1 MTNFTRAA
9 AIAAALAMGLTALAL
24 PSAAVAVA
32 AEEVPGILIDDA
44 AHELPAPSVAL
55 ASDGSALV
63 VYQGNDPAATTTDS
77 CRATN
82 ECVILASVVEADG
95 VTVGE
100 PFVVSGDVV
109 SDDYYSAPEV
119 IWNADL
125 GEWLVL
131 TTSYVTDP
139 DTVSAQRVS
148 ADGSLIGSTVVLP
161 VAVTEPGDR
170 ATVISETTNDMVL
183 PTASWSPAHQA
194 YLVTWYA
201 DGAFGVAGAEGSAM
215 IGYFMTADLASAD
228 GVQAGFR
235 LSPPEATALGVQYGS
250 TTHYDPATE
259 TWAVRWSTND
269 RDVWLTGVIF
279 SDEVVTLSLAHQIVD
294 GETVTNM
301 WSQGGMTWVDSQ
313 SAWLVSFG
321 GTIETDG
328 VVRYEV
334 QGRYVSGDL
343 FAGPSI
349 GETVVLSAHGDS
361 RFETPIFE
369 GRRHEIAYDAV
380 SDTVYGAGSVRYRD
394 GVDNTAVFGAVMF
407 SFDPTTGTPG
417 EAIELFAPTDAP
429 ADGVIEQSS
438 RPRISVTAGGVGAT
452 WQNWIG
458 GEYEEP
464 TEIRYALLQAVDGE
478 PGAPAAPAEP
488 ELAETGSQSVS
499 ALMAFAALLMMAG
512 AVALVVRRR
521 GARATR

>member
-9 AIAAALAMGLTALAL
+9 AVAAALALGLTALAL
-24 PSAAVAVA
+24 PSAATAVSA
-32 AEEVPGILIDDA
+32 DEVPGILIDDA

-82 ECVILASVVEADG
+82 ECVILARVVEADG

-125 GEWLVL
+125 DEWLVL

-139 DTVSAQRVS
+139 DTVSAQRVG

-161 VAVTEPGDR
+161 VAVTDSGDR
-170 ATVISETTNDMVL
+170 ATVLSETTNDMIL

-201 DGAFGVAGAEGSAM
+201 DGAFRVDGAEGSAM

-235 LSPPEATALGVQYGS
+235 LSPPEATALRVQYGS

-269 RDVWLTGVIF
+269 KDVWLTGVTF
-279 SDEVVTLSLAHQIVD
+279 SDEVVALSPAHQVVD
-294 GETVTNM
+294 GDTVTNM
-301 WSQGGMTWVDSQ
+301 WPHGGMTWVDSQ

-334 QGRYVSGDL
+334 QGRYVAGDL

-349 GETVVLSAHGDS
+349 GETVVLSSHGDS

-369 GRRHEIAYDAV
+369 GRRHDIAYDAV

-394 GVDNTAVFGAVMF
+394 QASTAVFGAVMF

-417 EAIELFAPTDAP
+417 EAVELFAPTDAP
-429 ADGVIEQSS
+429 AVNVIEQSS
-438 RPRISVTAGGVGAT
+438 RPRISVTAGGVAAT

-458 GEYEEP
+458 GEYQEP
-464 TEIRYALLQAVDGE
+464 TEIRYALLQGVDGAPISE
-478 PGAPAAPAEP
+478 PVEPPAP
-488 ELAETGSQSVS
+488 ELAETGAEGVS
-499 ALMAFAALLMMAG
+499 SLAALAALLMMVG
-512 AVALVVRRR
+512 AVVLVVRRR
-521 GARATR
+521 VAAR